1 MRACD
6 RGFTLMEIVV
16 VILLLGVLGIYTT
29 QFIGSG
35 TRMYADVAARE
46 QLMNDVRFGVERLN
60 REVRDAIPGSLQVT
74 SAPACIRFW
83 PIKAASRYLQL
94 PGSAAGSTM
103 LAFIPGLAEQQVAP
117 GDLAL
122 VFPQGLDPETAPYV
136 CSHGNCVLQV
146 ASVTSAAPLQ
156 SIQLQAQSGLTATQF
171 ATPSPGQRVYYA
183 DRRVSFCQ
191 QGSQLIRQEQLLASA
206 SMESQIMAEALQSA
220 SFSMDSGA
228 FNSHGEVLV
237 RLLFSRRDEAVQFS
251 HLLEV
256 DNVP

>member
-1 MRACD
+1 MRACS

-60 REVRDAIPGSLQVT
+60 REVRDAIPGTLQVT

-83 PIKAASRYLQL
+83 SIKAASRYLQL

-103 LAFIPGLAEQQVAP
+103 VAFIPALAEQQVAP

-122 VFPQGLDPETAPYV
+122 VFPQGLDPATAPL
-136 CSHGNCVLQV
+136 CLLSWQLRV
-146 ASVTSAAPLQ
+146 AGRIGDQRGTAAEHSAAGAVRTDGYAIRDAFSRPARLLCRSSRQLLPARQ
-156 SIQLQAQSGLTATQF
+156 STDSAGAVACQLGDGVEHHGRGVAKCQF
-171 ATPSPGQRVYYA
+171 LHGE
-183 DRRVSFCQ
+183 RRV
-191 QGSQLIRQEQLLASA
+191 
-206 SMESQIMAEALQSA
+206 
-220 SFSMDSGA
+220 
-228 FNSHGEVLV
+228 
-237 RLLFSRRDEAVQFS
+237 
-251 HLLEV
+251 
-256 DNVP
+256 